1 MTDNGKGAFEVTELT
16 YDGKTELP
24 VFTNTYVKPV
34 EPPKDDSGLRQD
46 GDSTSTSERMGC
58 CARSLDRALTR
69 LRREG
74 LVVSTPVFNK
84 VGGPAGQPLYGN
96 ARRHRAGTTTRSA
109 RFEEVTRARTHR
121 NRGAVALGVAAPCR
135 IQGMAQLSEAFM
147 RNGGRNADSK
157 ALPRSIIK

>member
-1 MTDNGKGAFEVTELT
+1 MTDNGKGALEVTELT

-34 EPPKDDSGLRQD
+34 EPPKNDSGLMQT

-58 CARSLDRALTR
+58 CVRSLDRALTR

-84 VGGPAGQPLYGN
+84 VGGQLGN
-96 ARRHRAGTTTRSA
+96 RYTATPEGIERAQRLARRG
-109 RFEEVTRARTHR
+109 
-121 NRGAVALGVAAPCR
+121 
-135 IQGMAQLSEAFM
+135 
-147 RNGGRNADSK
+147 SK
-157 ALPRSIIK
+157 M

>member
-1 MTDNGKGAFEVTELT
+1 MTDNGKGALEVTELT

-34 EPPKDDSGLRQD
+34 EPPKDDSGLMQT

-58 CARSLDRALTR
+58 CVRSLDRALTR

-84 VGGPAGQPLYGN
+84 VGGQLGN
-96 ARRHRAGTTTRSA
+96 RYTATPEGIERAQRLARRG
-109 RFEEVTRARTHR
+109 
-121 NRGAVALGVAAPCR
+121 
-135 IQGMAQLSEAFM
+135 
-147 RNGGRNADSK
+147 SK
-157 ALPRSIIK
+157 K

>member
-1 MTDNGKGAFEVTELT
+1 MTDNGKGALEVTELT

-34 EPPKDDSGLRQD
+34 EPPKDDSGLMQT

-58 CARSLDRALTR
+58 CVRSLNRALTR

-84 VGGPAGQPLYGN
+84 VGGQLSNRYTATPEGIERAQRL
-96 ARRHRAGTTTRSA
+96 ARRGSR
-109 RFEEVTRARTHR
+109 
-121 NRGAVALGVAAPCR
+121 
-135 IQGMAQLSEAFM
+135 
-147 RNGGRNADSK
+147 K
-157 ALPRSIIK
+157 

>member
-1 MTDNGKGAFEVTELT
+1 MTDDGKGALEVTELT

-34 EPPKDDSGLRQD
+34 EPPKDDSGLVQT

-58 CARSLDRALTR
+58 CVRSLDRALTR

-84 VGGPAGQPLYGN
+84 VGGQLGN
-96 ARRHRAGTTTRSA
+96 RYTATPEGIERAQRLARRG
-109 RFEEVTRARTHR
+109 
-121 NRGAVALGVAAPCR
+121 
-135 IQGMAQLSEAFM
+135 
-147 RNGGRNADSK
+147 SK
-157 ALPRSIIK
+157 K

>member
-1 MTDNGKGAFEVTELT
+1 MTDNGKGALEVTELT

-34 EPPKDDSGLRQD
+34 EPPKDDSGLMQT

-58 CARSLDRALTR
+58 CVRSLNRALTR

-84 VGGPAGQPLYGN
+84 VGSQLGN
-96 ARRHRAGTTTRSA
+96 RYTATPEGIERAQRLARRG
-109 RFEEVTRARTHR
+109 
-121 NRGAVALGVAAPCR
+121 
-135 IQGMAQLSEAFM
+135 
-147 RNGGRNADSK
+147 SK
-157 ALPRSIIK
+157 K

>member
-1 MTDNGKGAFEVTELT
+1 MTDNGKGPLEVTELT

-34 EPPKDDSGLRQD
+34 EPPKDDSGLMQS

-58 CARSLDRALTR
+58 CVRSLDRALTR

-84 VGGPAGQPLYGN
+84 VGGQLGN
-96 ARRHRAGTTTRSA
+96 RYTATPEGIERAQRLA
-109 RFEEVTRARTHR
+109 Q
-121 NRGAVALGVAAPCR
+121 RG
-135 IQGMAQLSEAFM
+135 
-147 RNGGRNADSK
+147 SK
-157 ALPRSIIK
+157 K

>member
-1 MTDNGKGAFEVTELT
+1 MTDNGKGALEVTELT

-34 EPPKDDSGLRQD
+34 EPPKNDSGLMQT

-58 CARSLDRALTR
+58 CVRSLDRALTR

-84 VGGPAGQPLYGN
+84 VGGQLGN
-96 ARRHRAGTTTRSA
+96 RYTATPEGIERAQRLARRG
-109 RFEEVTRARTHR
+109 
-121 NRGAVALGVAAPCR
+121 
-135 IQGMAQLSEAFM
+135 
-147 RNGGRNADSK
+147 SK
-157 ALPRSIIK
+157 K